1 MVAQQRIGVISA
13 YFNVVSEQGKELLET
28 HVNDLKVVYE
38 ATLTQP
44 DGQACNA
51 EVVVQYTDLKELA
64 DGSIDFA
71 LDSGKII
78 GASIRNTNIK
88 NMVYDTDDGNYIS
101 TKLK

>member
-1 MVAQQRIGVISA
+1 M
-13 YFNVVSEQGKELLET
+13 
-28 HVNDLKVVYE
+28 NDLKVVYE